1 MQNQRCSKFLLVI
14 ALLIGC
20 VGASA
25 QLLKPYDLKLGR
37 KIKEYDQYLLN
48 ARAVTRNETKV
59 YIEDVQRG
67 DSVDYREVVLSAQCN
82 VVSVTVNGQEK
93 EKNLVIRDFRK
104 LTLTDTID
112 VLPTGTKVRCWFS
125 DSGSVYTV
133 DGIPVADTVA
143 ALLSNVVLG
152 EGGAKTGNVLDAK
165 KPVAVGASWK
175 MNIAALK
182 RILGREQVRVM
193 KKLTGTVTFDSIDS
207 TGPMPTAIVSARAEA
222 PRFTMNI
229 DGSPSPLVGSL
240 VAEFRYVVPL
250 DVRFPPVAL
259 TTSTTQTYSAKMG
272 TQRAESFV
280 TTSRQSEFIR

>member
-1 MQNQRCSKFLLVI
+1 MHSPRFFSTVVFV
-14 ALLIGC
+14 LILA
-20 VGASA
+20 ASA
-25 QLLKPYDLKLGR
+25 TAQKPPAHTLLLGR
-37 KIKEYDQYLLN
+37 GLKEFDQYLLKSSYEQ
-48 ARAVTRNETKV
+48 RSVTRIYNND
-59 YIEDVQRG
+59 ILLG
-67 DSVDYREVVLSAQCN
+67 DTTDIVRVIIAAQCS
-82 VVSVTVNGQEK
+82 VVHVTVDGQEK
-93 EKNLVIRDFRK
+93 EKNLVVRLFQ
-104 LTLTDTID
+104 LQTNTDTFDIMT
-112 VLPTGTKVRCWFS
+112 TGTKVRCWFS

>member
-1 MQNQRCSKFLLVI
+1 MHSPRFFNTVVFV
-14 ALLIGC
+14 LILA
-20 VGASA
+20 ASA
-25 QLLKPYDLKLGR
+25 TAQKPPAHTLLLGR
-37 KIKEYDQYLLN
+37 GLKEFDQYLLKSSYEQ
-48 ARAVTRNETKV
+48 RSVTRIYNNN
-59 YIEDVQRG
+59 ILLG
-67 DSVDYREVVLSAQCN
+67 DTTDIVRVIIAAQCS
-82 VVSVTVNGQEK
+82 VVHVTVDGQEK
-93 EKNLVIRDFRK
+93 EKNLVIRLFQ
-104 LTLTDTID
+104 LQTNTDTFDIMT
-112 VLPTGTKVRCWFS
+112 TGTKVRCWFS

-207 TGPMPTAIVSARAEA
+207 TGPMPTAIVMARAEA
-222 PRFTMNI
+222 PKFTMRI
-229 DGSPSPLVGSL
+229 DGSPAPLVGSL

-259 TTSTTQTYSAKMG
+259 TTKTTQTYSAKMG